1 MSCSLLQTS
10 ERLTEAWPA
19 RAVCGVRC
27 SDGPEVLK
35 ALADGSHPFAAK
47 LKGAKNPM
55 IVVGMGALC
64 RADGG
69 AVFAASEALAKQYN
83 AIRPADGWN
92 GLAVL
97 HTAASQPTALDV
109 GFVPGPDAAT
119 APKRESSLEPP
130 ACLLV

>member
-1 MSCSLLQTS
+1 MLIVGCVM
-10 ERLTEAWPA
+10 RLC
-19 RAVCGVRC
+19 VCVC

-35 ALADGSHPFAAK
+35 SLADGSHPFSAK

-55 IVVGMGALC
+55 IIVGMGALC

-69 AVFAASEALAKQYN
+69 AVLSAAEALAKQYN
-83 AIRPADGWN
+83 AIRPDGWN

-109 GFVPGPDAAT
+109 GFVPGPDAAD
-119 APKRESSLEPP
+119 APKRESNFAL
-130 ACLLV
+130 